1 VNQPIKAIIFDYGNV
16 LLDWNPRYV
25 FRRYFPNDLEGME
38 RFLSEINFMA
48 WNAHQ
53 DRGRPFR
60 EGVAILSKQ
69 FPQYAHLIQAYHE
82 HWTDSIG
89 EAFQGSI
96 AILKKLK
103 QAGYPL
109 YGFSN
114 WSAETFPSVRE
125 KHGFFDLF
133 DDMVIS
139 GAVGY
144 VKPEPEIYQ
153 IMLDKIGRA
162 AKECLLID
170 DSLPNII
177 QANKIGFVTVHFQSP
192 PELEK
197 EIIQLGLLWI

>member
-1 VNQPIKAIIFDYGNV
+1 
-16 LLDWNPRYV
+16 
-25 FRRYFPNDLEGME
+25 
-38 RFLSEINFMA
+38 
-48 WNAHQ
+48 
-53 DRGRPFR
+53 
-60 EGVAILSKQ
+60 
-69 FPQYAHLIQAYHE
+69 
-82 HWTDSIG
+82 
-89 EAFQGSI
+89 
-96 AILKKLK
+96 
-103 QAGYPL
+103 
-109 YGFSN
+109 
-114 WSAETFPSVRE
+114 
-125 KHGFFDLF
+125 
-133 DDMVIS
+133 MVIS